1 MGFARGKLYAD
12 SVGASAKPVEAF
24 FQKFVVARVALGCRQ
39 LEVAVLQYVAFAVGK
54 EYGYGCVALYYAQK
68 EVDVSASGIACAGRG
83 RYYLLGGVGPYFHS
97 FALLR
102 GEVADQSV

>member
-24 FQKFVVARVALGCRQ
+24 FQKLVVARVTLGCRQ
-39 LEVAVLQYVAFAVGK
+39 LEVAVLQYVALTVGK
-54 EYGYGCVALYYAQK
+54 EHRYGRVALYYAKK
-68 EVDVSASGIACAGRG
+68 EVDISTSGIACAGRG

-102 GEVADQSV
+102 REVADQSV